1 MEFDK
6 EILRILMEAG
16 TEGLSL
22 QKVARHVFNAF
33 NSFFN
38 PLNYEDVHK
47 YVAQYLLKN
56 SKRMDSLIEK
66 TDMRGYYRLNMDNQQ
81 SQQLMLQ
88 FREEQKTNN
97 QNEELPKN
105 EDRSLNL
112 FDNEI

>member
-38 PLNYEDVHK
+38 QLFSSELDFNQSIGAVPQMDDSITFQALA
-47 YVAQYLLKN
+47 VAVMIY
-56 SKRMDSLIEK
+56 
-66 TDMRGYYRLNMDNQQ
+66 
-81 SQQLMLQ
+81 
-88 FREEQKTNN
+88 FA
-97 QNEELPKN
+97 
-105 EDRSLNL
+105 
-112 FDNEI
+112 F